1 MISALRQ
8 KPIPLESE
16 SEEFAMKK
24 VFEAPEISVIGLQAE
39 DVLTLSVDLADLAR
53 LDEDQMIDW
62 HRLG

>member
-1 MISALRQ
+1 
-8 KPIPLESE
+8 
-16 SEEFAMKK
+16 MKK

>member
-24 VFEAPEISVIGLQAE
+24 VFEAPEINVFDMQAE
-39 DVLTLSVDLADLAR
+39 DVLTLSFDLTELAK
-53 LDEDQMIDW
+53 LDENQMTDW

>member
-1 MISALRQ
+1 MISAVRQ

-24 VFEAPEISVIGLQAE
+24 VFEAPEIYVFDMQAE
-39 DVLTLSVDLADLAR
+39 DVLTLSFDLTELAK
-53 LDEDQMIDW
+53 LDENQMTDW